1 MLDAMRVIGTVGLP
15 GCGKGEFAR
24 VARTQD
30 IPVITMG
37 DVVRAETRSRGLD
50 PAEHH
55 GAVAKALREENG
67 PLAIAERALPMI
79 RDRLESN
86 ARVVVDGLRSG
97 AEAQRFEAAFGD
109 RFLLVA
115 ITAPDGIRAE
125 RLDHRGRDDT
135 ASESIVARDEREL
148 GFGMGEAIDRA
159 DLSIVNADQLELFRS
174 RASAVLED
182 GLTAADSHSG
192 IDAQSGDE
200 PPTATDGGAA
210 YDIDVEITAPL
221 YPTETAARVREAIHG
236 IFPTAEITTEED
248 RLVGR
253 STSIA
258 RFSERLHEQAI
269 LDAAR
274 DRFLDGV
281 DGNELGFELKKQA
294 AVAGVVNF
302 PVGSP
307 AELGT
312 LSVSVRVNRPAV
324 PAFLDLVAPPTED
337 GEPID
342 PAS

>member
-1 MLDAMRVIGTVGLP
+1 MRVIGTVGLP

-24 VARTQD
+24 VARRQD

-55 GAVAKALREENG
+55 GAVATALREENG

-115 ITAPDGIRAE
+115 ITAPEGIRAE
-125 RLDHRGRDDT
+125 RLDHRSRDDT

-148 GFGMGEAIDRA
+148 GFGMGEAIDGA
-159 DLSIVNADQLELFRS
+159 DLSIANADQLELFRS
-174 RASAVLED
+174 RAGAVLED
-182 GLTAADSHSG
+182 GRSAADSHPG
-192 IDAQSGDE
+192 IDAQNGDE

-236 IFPTAEITTEED
+236 IFPTAEITTEAD

-253 STSIA
+253 STSIE

-294 AVAGVVNF
+294 AVASVVNF

-307 AELGT
+307 PELGT

-324 PAFLDLVAPPTED
+324 ASFLDLLAPPTED

-342 PAS
+342 SAS